1 MNISLLSLLER
12 CKNFLDFFSYQN
24 YTSVRI
30 QMGNSV
36 LIFRNFG
43 TISIRRLFEKLKR
56 KRKSYATL
64 DALDGA

>member
-36 LIFRNFG
+36 HRFKTTGWL
-43 TISIRRLFEKLKR
+43 LKGSR
-56 KRKSYATL
+56 GVPNYKPKQL
-64 DALDGA
+64 P

>member
-30 QMGNSV
+30 QMGNSGS
-36 LIFRNFG
+36 LKTWNFPACAEG
-43 TISIRRLFEKLKR
+43 FL
-56 KRKSYATL
+56 
-64 DALDGA
+64 